1 MHLTQCAAK
10 DRGVLG
16 VREDGAPID
25 QPKAGHN
32 AIARIALRCVDAAR
46 RGQHAQFLKS
56 VGIEQPGK
64 TFTRSRFAFRVLT
77 RNAVGAASFDG
88 CCAPSA

>member
-1 MHLTQCAAK
+1 MHLTQRAAK

-32 AIARIALRCVDAAR
+32 AIARVTLFLTYTAR

-56 VGIEQPGK
+56 VGIE
-64 TFTRSRFAFRVLT
+64 
-77 RNAVGAASFDG
+77 
-88 CCAPSA
+88 